1 MSIEKK
7 GNLSKT
13 LILKKTG
20 FEETKPISHSL
31 NAKTQFLGQTP
42 SSYSA
47 DKLDV
52 GIEEV
57 KTLEGLGLSCRQAR
71 VYLALLKIGEAKANA
86 VSNSS
91 LVNRQDIYIVLDSLQ
106 QIGLVQ
112 KRITY
117 PLTFTATPI
126 NQALQMLCQ
135 QKILELS
142 TITKK
147 IKDLTKKY
155 NQPIKQTEIQDRTCL
170 GTVFEGDHVK
180 KNQKAIQDVKQ
191 SIDAI
196 TTWKQFRQI
205 TSLYECQL
213 KAALKKGIIIRVI
226 TQKTPNQ
233 TLPNWIKIAM
243 KNSNFQLKTLSI
255 RPNATLTVF
264 DNTQGVIAFSNTATP
279 KTGPHLWTTN
289 LALVTL
295 TQTYFN
301 TIWKQAETENQ

>member
-1 MSIEKK
+1 MDIEKE

-13 LILKKTG
+13 LILKNRG
-20 FEETKPISHSL
+20 FEELKLITQSL
-31 NAKTQFLGQTP
+31 NIKPQFLDQTL
-42 SSYSA
+42 SSYNA
-47 DKLDV
+47 DKLDI

-57 KTLEGLGLSCRQAR
+57 KTLEGLGLSRRQAR

-86 VSNSS
+86 VSNVS
-91 LVNRQDIYIVLDSLQ
+91 LVNRQDIYIVLESLQ

-117 PLTFTATPI
+117 PSTFTATPI
-126 NQALQMLCQ
+126 NQALQMLFQ
-135 QKILELS
+135 QKMQELK
-142 TITKK
+142 IINKK
-147 IKDLTKKY
+147 IKTLIKKY
-155 NQPIKQTEIQDRTCL
+155 NQPTKQTDNQDQTCL

-180 KNQKAIQDVKQ
+180 KNRNAIQNAQQ
-191 SIDAI
+191 SIDVI

-205 TSLYECQL
+205 ATLYENQL
-213 KAALKKGIIIRVI
+213 KAALKKGITIRII

-233 TLPNWIKIAM
+233 TLLQWIKSAT
-243 KNSNFQLKTLSI
+243 KDSNFQLKILAI
-255 RPNATLTVF
+255 RPTATLTIF

-289 LALVTL
+289 AALITL